1 MEVIDKKFV
10 SLNNLMT
17 RLRKKKSPPEG
28 LLLLFPHCIQNS
40 KCKQNIKHDINEC
53 VRCGK
58 CKVMDLLELSEEYG
72 ISIAVASGG
81 RIALKRVMAKEVQG
95 VVAIACEKELRTGL
109 MAAMPKAI
117 YAVPNQRP
125 YGYCVDTDVY
135 MDDVIKAIKFFVS
148 SYEKKSYK
156 PVVKKKVVSK
166 KKPAAKRKVAAKK
179 KPEAKKKVIAKKKPV
194 AKKKIA
200 DKKEPEA
207 KKKVVVKKKP
217 VAKKKIADKKKSEV
231 KKKVVTKKKPVAK
244 KKTAAQKKPKS
255 LP

>member
-40 KCKQNIKHDINEC
+40 KCKQNIKHDLSEC
-53 VRCGK
+53 IRCGK
-58 CKVMDLLELSEEYG
+58 CKVKDLVELSEEYG

-135 MDDVIKAIKFFVS
+135 MDDVLKAIKFFVK
-148 SYEKKSYK
+148 SYEKDSN
-156 PVVKKKVVSK
+156 
-166 KKPAAKRKVAAKK
+166 KPAAKRETAAKK
-179 KPEAKKKVIAKKKPV
+179 KSTTKIKTVAKKKSATKKETVAKKKPK
-194 AKKKIA
+194 A
-200 DKKEPEA
+200 
-207 KKKVVVKKKP
+207 
-217 VAKKKIADKKKSEV
+217 
-231 KKKVVTKKKPVAK
+231 
-244 KKTAAQKKPKS
+244 

>member
-40 KCKQNIKHDINEC
+40 KCKQNIKHEINEC
-53 VRCGK
+53 IRCGK
-58 CKVMDLLELSEEYG
+58 CKVKDLLELSEEYG

-135 MDDVIKAIKFFVS
+135 MDDVIKAIKFFVK
-148 SYEKKSYK
+148 SYEKDSN
-156 PVVKKKVVSK
+156 
-166 KKPAAKRKVAAKK
+166 KPAAKKMAVVKKNSTAKKKVAAK
-179 KPEAKKKVIAKKKPV
+179 E
-194 AKKKIA
+194 
-200 DKKEPEA
+200 
-207 KKKVVVKKKP
+207 
-217 VAKKKIADKKKSEV
+217 
-231 KKKVVTKKKPVAK
+231 KPVAK
-244 KKTAAQKKPKS
+244 KKTAVRKKPAAKKKPKS

>member
-40 KCKQNIKHDINEC
+40 KCKQNIKHDLSEC
-53 VRCGK
+53 IRCGK
-58 CKVMDLLELSEEYG
+58 CKVKDLVELSEEYG

-135 MDDVIKAIKFFVS
+135 MDDVIKAIKFFVK
-148 SYEKKSYK
+148 SYEKDSN
-156 PVVKKKVVSK
+156 
-166 KKPAAKRKVAAKK
+166 KPAAKRETAAKK
-179 KPEAKKKVIAKKKPV
+179 KPTTKIKTVAKKKSATKKETVAKKKPATKKETL
-194 AKKKIA
+194 AKKKSA
-200 DKKEPEA
+200 A
-207 KKKVVVKKKP
+207 KKK
-217 VAKKKIADKKKSEV
+217 
-231 KKKVVTKKKPVAK
+231 
-244 KKTAAQKKPKS
+244 PKA

>member
-10 SLNNLMT
+10 SLNNMMT
-17 RLRKKKSPPEG
+17 RLRKKKCPPEG

-40 KCKQNIKHDINEC
+40 NCKQNIKHEINEC
-53 VRCGK
+53 IRCGK
-58 CKVMDLLELSEEYG
+58 CKVKDLLELSEEYG

-81 RIALKRVMAKEVQG
+81 RIALKRVMSKEVQG

-135 MDDVIKAIKFFVS
+135 MDDVLKAIKFFVK
-148 SYEKKSYK
+148 SYGNGSYK
-156 PVVKKKVVSK
+156 PAPKKKTTAKKMPAAKKTVAVKKKPVTKKTVAAKKKPVTKKTVAAKKKPVTKKTVAAK
-166 KKPAAKRKVAAKK
+166 KKPAAK
-179 KPEAKKKVIAKKKPV
+179 
-194 AKKKIA
+194 
-200 DKKEPEA
+200 
-207 KKKVVVKKKP
+207 
-217 VAKKKIADKKKSEV
+217 
-231 KKKVVTKKKPVAK
+231 
-244 KKTAAQKKPKS
+244 KKTTAKKKPKS

>member
-10 SLNNLMT
+10 SLNNMMT

-58 CKVMDLLELSEEYG
+58 CKVKDLLELSEEYG

-95 VVAIACEKELRTGL
+95 VVAIACEKELRLGL

-135 MDDVIKAIKFFVS
+135 MDDVIKAIKFFVK
-148 SYEKKSYK
+148 SYEKDSNKTTAAKMK
-156 PVVKKKVVSK
+156 PTAQKKTVAK
-166 KKPAAKRKVAAKK
+166 KKPAANKKTAAKK
-179 KPEAKKKVIAKKKPV
+179 KPAANKKTVAKKKP
-194 AKKKIA
+194 AAQKKT
-200 DKKEPEA
+200 
-207 KKKVVVKKKP
+207 VVKKKP
-217 VAKKKIADKKKSEV
+217 
-231 KKKVVTKKKPVAK
+231 
-244 KKTAAQKKPKS
+244 KS
-255 LP
+255 LS

>member
-10 SLNNLMT
+10 SLNNMMT

-53 VRCGK
+53 IRCGK
-58 CKVMDLLELSEEYG
+58 CKVKDLLELSEEYG

-95 VVAIACEKELRTGL
+95 VVAIACEKELRLGL

-135 MDDVIKAIKFFVS
+135 MDDVIKAIKFFVK
-148 SYEKKSYK
+148 SYEKDSNKTTTAKMK
-156 PVVKKKVVSK
+156 PTAQKKTVAK
-166 KKPAAKRKVAAKK
+166 KKPATNKK
-179 KPEAKKKVIAKKKPV
+179 TAAKKKPV
-194 AKKKIA
+194 ANKKTA
-200 DKKEPEA
+200 A
-207 KKKVVVKKKP
+207 KKKPATNKKT
-217 VAKKKIADKKKSEV
+217 VAKKA
-231 KKKVVTKKKPVAK
+231 PAAK
-244 KKTAAQKKPKS
+244 KKTTAKKRSKS
-255 LP
+255 LS

>member
-1 MEVIDKKFV
+1 MDVIDKKFV

-40 KCKQNIKHDINEC
+40 KCKQNIKHDVNEC

-135 MDDVIKAIKFFVS
+135 MDDVLKAINFFVK
-148 SYEKKSYK
+148 SYEKDSNKSA
-156 PVVKKKVVSK
+156 VKKMT
-166 KKPAAKRKVAAKK
+166 VA
-179 KPEAKKKVIAKKKPV
+179 
-194 AKKKIA
+194 
-200 DKKEPEA
+200 
-207 KKKVVVKKKP
+207 
-217 VAKKKIADKKKSEV
+217 
-231 KKKVVTKKKPVAK
+231 KKKPVAK
-244 KKTAAQKKPKS
+244 KKTAAKKKPKS